1 MIKTFIEIKKLNKGF
16 LFFFEYLKILF
27 IFREMELETEIPIW
41 FNGRVKW
48 ISNLSCRSK
57 CSDVIEAIL
66 SSIDLNFNLNE
77 NYILYESWRGVERPL
92 KSRCRLLKLW
102 KSWGGESENVILT
115 LRSRKE
121 ENIPNKFLIKK
132 KSKLKYNDKILT
144 YLNISRSIIRLN
156 NEIDNQEKL
165 IFHLTNKI
173 ENENKENDFNENDFK
188 DILSDVNQTLIY
200 SRKLTL
206 LYDQVDQQINQ
217 INDQIENKQIIL
229 DELELDLAL
238 QENIIID
245 NLDFKCNSPPPS
257 PTIIPI
263 KTLSGFIS
271 FSFFLVFI
279 LF

>member
-1 MIKTFIEIKKLNKGF
+1 
-16 LFFFEYLKILF
+16 
-27 IFREMELETEIPIW
+27 MELETEIPIW

-66 SSIDLNFNLNE
+66 SSIDSNFNSNE

-115 LRSRKE
+115 LRSRKQ
-121 ENIPNKFLIKK
+121 ENISTKFLIKK
-132 KSKLKYNDKILT
+132 NKKLKSKFNNNNDKMLT

-156 NEIDNQEKL
+156 NQINNQEKL

-173 ENENKENDFNENDFK
+173 ENENKEENYFNENDFK
-188 DILSDVNQTLIY
+188 EILSDVNQTLIY
-200 SRKLTL
+200 SRKLTIL
-206 LYDQVDQQINQ
+206 SDQFDQQINL

-238 QENIIID
+238 QENIHID
-245 NLDFKCNSPPPS
+245 NIDFKFDSPSPS
-257 PTIIPI
+257 PTITPI
-263 KTLSGFIS
+263 KTLSGFNILF
-271 FSFFLVFI
+271 FSFYFI
-279 LF
+279 FKI